1 MTNTMTKKEKYNELM
16 NTISADAT
24 FSDGTKIHDFFKAE
38 IERLGKRSNST
49 ADKRKSANSALL
61 NDILAFLSDSP
72 VTIREIQKAVTAPD
86 GEEYS
91 TQKLSAV
98 MRDCE
103 KISKT
108 KVKGIINYTLA
119 E

>member
-1 MTNTMTKKEKYNELM
+1 MKMTKREMLNELM
-16 NTISADAT
+16 AMISADAV
-24 FSDGTKIHDFFKAE
+24 FSNGDSVKSFFDAE
-38 IERLGKRSNST
+38 IERLNKQSKKT
-49 ADKRKSANSALL
+49 DEKRKSANIALL
-61 NDILAFLSDSP
+61 NGILDFLSDSP
-72 VTIREIQKAVTAPD
+72 VTIREIQRAVTASD

-119 E
+119 K